1 MDAWVFCVNMKTN
14 SLKFVFVEVVNL
26 WSLAT
31 HEYHENRATM
41 NYKDSTVSD
50 SASETSSTVVCEF

>member
-50 SASETSSTVVCEF
+50 SASETSSAVVCEF